1 MNKKHILFIIV
12 LNIFLV
18 LLWAILI
25 RWITNKRLQSFGNSV
40 TSTMGNT
47 MSDTKSFNLSTLQSY
62 LIKSIEHA
70 KTSVVSITAS
80 KDVKFY
86 VDDPSQ
92 LNGPGSVHQQIAQV
106 GWWSGII
113 VSKNGYILTNKHVVQ
128 DTWAKYSVILADGRT
143 YNVDKIRFDD
153 LLDLAIL
160 KIIDSEG
167 VSPKDLQVATF
178 LPIDTQ
184 VDVGQFAL
192 TIGNTLSKYPNTV
205 TLWIIGGKSKKLTIN
220 GNNLYIWLYQT
231 DAQANPGNSGWPL
244 IDIDG
249 NIIGMTTAI
258 DEWEGLTFAL
268 PLSQEFIAWTLK
280 SIETFWSISRPIIG
294 IQYVEITPTLQAEK
308 KINIANGI
316 YIKDVISDLPAREA
330 WLQVDDSIV
339 SINGKEIS
347 HHLPFLYQL
356 YTFIPGD
363 TVSLHI
369 VRGGKPIDLQIVLWW
384 NTQK

>member
-47 MSDTKSFNLSTLQSY
+47 MSDTKSSNLSTLQSY
-62 LIKSIEHA
+62 LIQSIEHA

>member
-1 MNKKHILFIIV
+1 
-12 LNIFLV
+12 
-18 LLWAILI
+18 
-25 RWITNKRLQSFGNSV
+25 
-40 TSTMGNT
+40 MGNT
-47 MSDTKSFNLSTLQSY
+47 MSDTKSSNLSTLQSY
-62 LIKSIEHA
+62 LIQSIEHA

-128 DTWAKYSVILADGRT
+128 DTWAKYSVILSDGKT

>member
-47 MSDTKSFNLSTLQSY
+47 MSDIKTSNLSTLQSY
-62 LIKSIEHA
+62 LIQSIERA
-70 KTSVVSITAS
+70 KTSVVSITVS

-128 DTWAKYSVILADGRT
+128 DAWAKYSVILSDGKT

-167 VSPKDLQVATF
+167 VSPKDLPTATF

-184 VDVGQFAL
+184 VNVGQFAL

-205 TLWIIGGKSKKLTIN
+205 TLWIIGGKSKKLSIN

-249 NIIGMTTAI
+249 NVIGMTTAI

-308 KINIANGI
+308 KINIPNGI

-339 SINGKEIS
+339 SINEKEIS
-347 HHLPFLYQL
+347 HQLPFLYQL

-369 VRGGKPIDLQIVLWW
+369 IRGGKPIDLQIVLWW